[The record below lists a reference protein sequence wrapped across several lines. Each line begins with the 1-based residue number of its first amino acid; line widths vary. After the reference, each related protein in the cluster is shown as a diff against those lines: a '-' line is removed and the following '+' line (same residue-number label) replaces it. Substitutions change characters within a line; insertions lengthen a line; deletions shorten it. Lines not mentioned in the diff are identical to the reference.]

1 MELLLHKK
9 PPTVYCELDFF
20 LERGLQRLRV
30 KWYLM
35 KIFDRYIL
43 KAHLGT
49 FFFAFVT
56 IMFVFI
62 LFFLTK
68 FLERL
73 IGKGLDFSIIF
84 EVVALQSAWMVGL
97 AVPMAVLVS
106 TVMAFSTLTN
116 SSELTVMRAS
126 GISIYRLVMP
136 VLLASLALSLLM
148 ERFNN
153 VVMPEANYKAN
164 ALFSDITRMKP
175 GLGIDKNAF
184 SDVIQGYSLM
194 VRDIDNDTGELRDI
208 VLYDRGRP
216 NVRTVIIAARGRIQF
231 SQDYSHLVLTLEDG
245 QIHELSLPSMD
256 RYRKMVFARNR
267 YVFDATGYGF
277 ERTDD
282 GTRRRGGKELSAADL
297 LSMAREFNLKGRV
310 AESSIDKRIEQ
321 LRKEVAAIRNR
332 HDAVSLSSRVA
343 LPAAVT
349 GHAIEVV
356 DTMIEDLSAR
366 IEQVQNSRD
375 SFNDY
380 MVEYHKKYSLA
391 FACLV
396 FAVIGAPLGVMARRG
411 GFGAGAVLSLF
422 FFVLYWVLMIGGE
435 KIAKRGLFLPAI
447 SVWLPNVILGAA
459 GLFMMYRLSSSASGS
474 NR

>member
-1 MELLLHKK
+1 
-9 PPTVYCELDFF
+9 
-20 LERGLQRLRV
+20 
-30 KWYLM
+30 M

-43 KAHLGT
+43 KEHLGT

-62 LFFLTK
+62 LSFLTQ

-73 IGKGLDFSIIF
+73 IGKGLDFRIIL

-106 TVMAFSTLTN
+106 TVMAFSSLTN
-116 SSELTVMRAS
+116 SSELTVMRS
-126 GISIYRLVMP
+126 GGISIYRLVAP
-136 VLLASLALSLLM
+136 VLLAALALSLMM

-153 VVMPEANYKAN
+153 VLMPEANYKAN
-164 ALFSDITRMKP
+164 ALFADITRMKP

-184 SDVIQGYSLM
+184 SDVIQGYSIM
-194 VRDIDNDTGELRDI
+194 VRDIDNETGELRDI

-216 NVRTVIIAARGRIQF
+216 DVRTVIMAARGRIQF

-245 QIHELSLPSMD
+245 QIHELSLPAMD

-282 GTRRRGGKELSAADL
+282 GNRRRGGKELSAADL
-297 LSMAREFNLKGRV
+297 LSIAREFRLKGRV
-310 AESSIDKRIEQ
+310 AESSIDKGIEQ
-321 LRKEVAAIRNR
+321 LKKEVAAIRNR
-332 HDAVSLSSRVA
+332 SDADSLLSPST
-343 LPAAVT
+343 LPPAVT
-349 GHAIEVV
+349 GRAIESV
-356 DTMIEDLSAR
+356 DTLIGNVSLR
-366 IEQVQNSRD
+366 IEQMQQNRKAFS
-375 SFNDY
+375 DY

-396 FAVIGAPLGVMARRG
+396 FAVVGAPLGVMARRG
-411 GFGAGAVLSLF
+411 GFGAGAALSLF
-422 FFVLYWVLMIGGE
+422 FFVLYWVLLIGGE
-435 KIAKRGLFLPAI
+435 KIAERGLLLPAI
-447 SVWLPNVILGAA
+447 SVWLPNVVLAVT
-459 GLFMMYRLSSSASGS
+459 GLFMIYRLSSSASGS
-474 NR
+474 GR